1 MKNLFVKTKNVK
13 GFINLMNNLLN
24 IHSDTP
30 KMGLIYGDPGLG
42 KTHTAVWWTTR
53 NNEVY
58 VRAQNKMTSKWLLEK
73 IISELGEIPK
83 RKMSDMFEQCI
94 NHLRLNPHIIVV
106 DEIDYLVNSN
116 RAIETLR
123 DIHDMTSVP
132 VVLIGMQQAKKKL
145 CTYKHLYDRISE
157 KLEFQTFNQDDVDII
172 VDELAEVKMTDKAKE
187 IIFEKIN
194 RFRQLT
200 KAITTLE
207 NLAQTNG
214 LLKIEEKHV
223 KGVSF
228 EE

>member
-1 MKNLFVKTKNVK
+1 MKNLFVRTKNVK
-13 GFINLMNNLLN
+13 GFINLMNNLLK

-42 KTHTAVWWTTR
+42 KTHTAVWWTTK
-53 NNEVY
+53 NDEIY
-58 VRAQNKMTSKWLLEK
+58 VRAQNKMTSKWLLE
-73 IISELGEIPK
+73 LGEIPK
-83 RKMSDMFEQCI
+83 RKMSEMFEQCI

-106 DEIDYLVNSN
+106 DEVDYLVNSS

-123 DIHDMTSVP
+123 DIHDMASVP
-132 VVLIGMQQAKKKL
+132 VVLIGMQQAKKRL

-157 KLEFQTFNQDDVDII
+157 KLEFQTFNQEDVSII
-172 VDELAEVKMTDKAKE
+172 VDELADVKMTDKVKE

-194 RFRQLT
+194 RFRQLS
-200 KAITTLE
+200 KAISTLE

-223 KGVSF
+223 KGVNF
-228 EE
+228 DE